1 MGVGGKVGFSAV
13 ARQRR
18 SNRTKKHYFYLLDS
32 AASMLAD
39 KEKSRDQFFILL
51 ESGFAKKIYLNAEST
66 IPL

>member
-1 MGVGGKVGFSAV
+1 MGVGGKVGFSAA

-39 KEKSRDQFFILL
+39 KEKSRDLFLFCWRLDSL
-51 ESGFAKKIYLNAEST
+51 KKFT
-66 IPL
+66 